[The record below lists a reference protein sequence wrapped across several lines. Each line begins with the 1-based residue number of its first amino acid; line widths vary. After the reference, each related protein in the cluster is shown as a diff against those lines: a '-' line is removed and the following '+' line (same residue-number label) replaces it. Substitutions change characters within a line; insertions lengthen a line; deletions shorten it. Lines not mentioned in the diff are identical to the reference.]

1 MRFARPTPHGR
12 RPHHAATM
20 HQLGRRTLSQSW
32 MDQVGVDGGGGLILH
47 NQDVVA
53 PLLTYVSSVGSNK
66 KLRLQSAKLALAGG
80 RSEKLLGSLLLSAM
94 AGR

>member
-1 MRFARPTPHGR
+1 M
-12 RPHHAATM
+12 
-20 HQLGRRTLSQSW
+20 
-32 MDQVGVDGGGGLILH
+32 GLILH

>member
-1 MRFARPTPHGR
+1 MWTA
-12 RPHHAATM
+12 
-20 HQLGRRTLSQSW
+20 
-32 MDQVGVDGGGGLILH
+32 GVGLILH

-66 KLRLQSAKLALAGG
+66 KLRLQSAKLALAVG